1 MIIVKFFSGIG
12 NQLYQYAIYLRLK
25 QKYTN
30 QEIKADLT
38 TFEDHELLN
47 KGNGFAYGF
56 GLKDFFDID
65 IPVATIEE
73 IKRISHEMYFGQFS
87 RKYFPRFVKKNAGNS
102 KLANRRA
109 RFIRRYGELRE
120 NYVTNVPFDAYTGYI
135 NELEEKRNYYVSG
148 LWQNYEF
155 IRPIENAL
163 RSNLK
168 FNVRISGE
176 VKKITEKI
184 ANSESV
190 CVHVRRGDFIS
201 SVNKYTHDLCGYQY
215 YDQAIKIVKS
225 KIANPRFFVFSDDID
240 YCKKLFQDLSD
251 VIYVSGNRDLS
262 TKEEMFL
269 ISQCKSAIIPNST
282 FAYWGVW
289 LTDHADKI
297 VVAPK
302 YSVREKN
309 VWHTFSLPDHWNI
322 VDNLEGC

>member
-12 NQLYQYAIYLRLK
+12 NQLYQYAVYLRLK

-38 TFEDHELLN
+38 TFEDHKLLN

-73 IKRISHEMYFGQFS
+73 IKSVSHEMYFGSFS
-87 RKYFPRFVKKNAGNS
+87 RRYFPEFVRNNVGNS

-109 RFIRRYGELRE
+109 KFIKKYGKLRE
-120 NYVTNVPFDAYTGYI
+120 NYVTNIPFDAYSGYMD
-135 NELEEKRNYYVSG
+135 ELEDNKDYYVSG
-148 LWQNYEF
+148 LWQNYNF
-155 IRPIENAL
+155 FRPIENEL
-163 RSNLK
+163 RNNLK
-168 FNVRISGE
+168 FNVNIVGE
-176 VKKITEKI
+176 VRGISEKMKNT
-184 ANSESV
+184 ASV
-190 CVHVRRGDFIS
+190 CIHVRRGDFTS
-201 SVNKYTHDLCGYQY
+201 SVNKYTHDLCGHLY
-215 YDQAIKIVKS
+215 YDQAIQIIKN
-225 KIANPRFFVFSDDID
+225 KIANPHFYVFSDDID
-240 YCKKLFQDLSD
+240 YCRELFKELSD
-251 VIYVSGNRDLS
+251 VTYVSGNKNLS

-282 FAYWGVW
+282 FAYWSVW
-289 LTDHADKI
+289 LTDYKDKV

-309 VWHTFSLPDHWNI
+309 VWHEFSLPDHWNI
-322 VDNLEGC
+322 VDNLES